1 VRGLFNLVVTGL
13 VVIVV
18 MVSLL
23 RMVLGASKL
32 KVLAAIIEK

>member
-1 VRGLFNLVVTGL
+1 VRGFFNLVVTGL

-18 MVSLL
+18 VVSLL